1 MSLFDKVN
9 LPYTIVGI
17 ILIVFL
23 LCCLIYAIVKKVKEK
38 KTGIQEQGG
47 VRYSTETNIKDA
59 NGNNNATFNQGD
71 TLIAINQTLI
81 VGKDLKPGKY
91 TLLTSDQSDK
101 VNVRIGRYVKEY
113 AHGQEIILSDN
124 TKITPVSGDIILR

>member
-1 MSLFDKVN
+1 MNLFDKVN

-38 KTGIQEQGG
+38 KTGIEEKGG

-71 TLIAINQTLI
+71 TLIAINQTLV

-91 TLLTSDQSDK
+91 TLLTSDQSSN

-113 AHGQEIILSDN
+113 AHGQQVILSEN

>member
-23 LCCLIYAIVKKVKEK
+23 LSCLIYAIVKKVKEK

-47 VRYSTETNIKDA
+47 VRYSTESDITDNS
-59 NGNNNATFNQGD
+59 GNNNATFIKGD
-71 TLIAINQTLI
+71 ILISTNQTLI

-101 VNVRIGRYVKEY
+101 VNVRIGR
-113 AHGQEIILSDN
+113 
-124 TKITPVSGDIILR
+124 

>member
-1 MSLFDKVN
+1 MNLFDKVN

-23 LCCLIYAIVKKVKEK
+23 LSCLIYTIVKKVKEK

-113 AHGQEIILSDN
+113 THGQEIILSDN

>member
-1 MSLFDKVN
+1 MAVNKASTNDN
-9 LPYTIVGI
+9 LPVTVLKGKYKSKLPNVI
-17 ILIVFL
+17 
-23 LCCLIYAIVKKVKEK
+23 
-38 KTGIQEQGG
+38 
-47 VRYSTETNIKDA
+47 TNIKDA

-81 VGKDLKPGKY
+81 VGEDLKPGKY